1 MLLHAFCLPR
11 FSNSRGISTPTLL
24 QCKHP
29 PRFDGMSRLEPRR
42 LVKDAEKRRL
52 VLCSSQMDNRS
63 HICQTIHQAIA
74 GGVAVCAFAL
84 TSLVPSSA
92 ATAESVFLDGC
103 LKSSKVCAGLTTP
116 TTIPPLPTDFPT
128 LKNLEPPS
136 YREFTLANELTVF
149 LVEDHELPIFRGTM
163 LILGGSQAD
172 PPSEVGLSSI
182 VATVQ
187 RSGGTVALPYEKLD
201 EALESVGAAIE
212 AKSGVKATSFGFL
225 GLAEDAPRVL
235 ELLSDVI
242 RNPAMPE
249 ERLEQARAL
258 GLDAVRHRFDSAAG
272 IPRRKMQELLYG
284 KDSPLARQT
293 TADGLRG
300 ITREDLL
307 RFVRTWQRPDA
318 AVLGIAGDFDSD
330 SMQSLI
336 TEVFQGWEP
345 APGEPLQP
353 PDLPP

>member
-1 MLLHAFCLPR
+1 
-11 FSNSRGISTPTLL
+11 
-24 QCKHP
+24 
-29 PRFDGMSRLEPRR
+29 
-42 LVKDAEKRRL
+42 
-52 VLCSSQMDNRS
+52 
-63 HICQTIHQAIA
+63 
-74 GGVAVCAFAL
+74 
-84 TSLVPSSA
+84 
-92 ATAESVFLDGC
+92 
-103 LKSSKVCAGLTTP
+103 
-116 TTIPPLPTDFPT
+116 
-128 LKNLEPPS
+128 
-136 YREFTLANELTVF
+136 VF